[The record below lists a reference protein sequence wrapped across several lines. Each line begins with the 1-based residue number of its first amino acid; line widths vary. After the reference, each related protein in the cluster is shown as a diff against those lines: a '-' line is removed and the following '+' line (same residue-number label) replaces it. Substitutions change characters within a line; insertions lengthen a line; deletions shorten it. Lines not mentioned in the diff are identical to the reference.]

1 MNLLRR
7 SLRRLWPTSPRNRRL
22 AAGAAMLTGAALT
35 SVSIFATGPTAVPEP
50 RTEKAWPVAVMPA
63 MPERRSPS
71 FTAYGR
77 VESSRVAE
85 LATDLVAEVA
95 EVRVRE
101 GDWVEAGDLLVGLA
115 DAETSL
121 LVAEREADLAEQRAR
136 LASIRSER
144 DMLTRTLDQA
154 RSMHR
159 IARDKLARH
168 QELLDKRLISR
179 SLLDE
184 VVAQANQA
192 SIELENHERR
202 LTDLPHRIAAQ
213 EALVAKSEA
222 LLARARLDLEKTR
235 VRAPF
240 SGPVLAVH
248 VAPGDRTSLGVQL
261 VDLADAGAFEV
272 RVQVPD
278 AYEPRF
284 QRHLELGHGVSASLP
299 NGRELP
305 LSRLARQVRPGQ
317 SGLDAFFALAAGGTM
332 PPLGRVVD
340 LRIRLPEEADVVAL
354 PIASLYENDRVYAVE
369 DSRLRAIDV
378 ERVGELHTPEG
389 EYRVLVRSPEL
400 YQGRQVI
407 TTQLPKA
414 VSGLLVESSGV

>member
-1 MNLLRR
+1 MNPLGRFV
-7 SLRRLWPTSPRNRRL
+7 RRLWPTEPRHRRL
-22 AAGAAMLTGAALT
+22 AAGAAMLAGAALT

-63 MPERRSPS
+63 VPERRSPS

-101 GDWVEAGDLLVGLA
+101 GDWVAAGDLLVGLA
-115 DAETSL
+115 DAEASL

-144 DMLTRTLDQA
+144 DMLARTLDQA

-159 IARDKLARH
+159 IAQDKLARH

-202 LTDLPHRIAAQ
+202 LTDLPHRLAAQ
-213 EALVAKSEA
+213 EAQVAKSEA

-235 VRAPF
+235 IRAPF

-261 VDLADAGAFEV
+261 VDLADADAFEV

-278 AYEPRF
+278 AYEARF
-284 QRHLELGHGVSASLP
+284 QRHLELGHGVSASFAD
-299 NGRELP
+299 GRELP
-305 LSRLARQVRPGQ
+305 LSRLARRVRPGQ
-317 SGLDAFFALAAGGTM
+317 SGLDAFFALAPGATA

-340 LRIRLPEEADVVAL
+340 LRIRLPEEAGVVAL

-369 DSRLRAIDV
+369 DSRLQAIDV

-414 VSGLLVESSGV
+414 VSGLLVESSGA